1 VRVIAID
8 GPSGSGKSTVA
19 RAVADRLGLCYLDTG
34 AMYRAVAFEAMRRGI
49 DPEDRATVAELS
61 RQIELKVGDK
71 VTVDGTDATI
81 EIRSPEVT
89 RAVSIVAANPE
100 VRSELVARQRE
111 WADAHDGGV
120 VEGRDIGTVV
130 FPGAD
135 LKVFLTAEDG
145 ERANRRSKEML
156 DLRYDQVA
164 ADMARRDRIDSTRA
178 ASPLAVAEDAIR
190 LDTTGRT
197 VDDIVEEVLRLAR
210 TGRPGGAARSS
221 GAARTSGA
229 PDRSAAAP
237 GRAEPADP
245 AGRPG
250 RG

>member
-1 VRVIAID
+1 MRVIAID

-19 RAVADRLGLCYLDTG
+19 KAVATRLGLSYLDTG

-49 DPEDRATVAELS
+49 DPEDRPTVAELS
-61 RQIELKVGDK
+61 RQIELKVEDK
-71 VTVDGTDATI
+71 VTVDGADATI

-111 WADAHDGGV
+111 WAEAHQGGV

-135 LKVFLTAEDG
+135 VKVFLTAEDG

-164 ADMARRDRIDSTRA
+164 ADMARRDHIDSTRA
-178 ASPLAVAEDAIR
+178 TSPLAVADDAIR
-190 LDTTGRT
+190 LDTTGRSIE
-197 VDDIVEEVLRLAR
+197 DIVEEVLKLA
-210 TGRPGGAARSS
+210 AS
-221 GAARTSGA
+221 
-229 PDRSAAAP
+229 
-237 GRAEPADP
+237 
-245 AGRPG
+245 AGRKG
-250 RG
+250 ETRK

>member
-1 VRVIAID
+1 LRVIAID

-19 RAVADRLGLCYLDTG
+19 RAVADGLGLDYLDTG

-49 DPEDRATVAELS
+49 DPEDRPTVAELS
-61 RQIELKVGDK
+61 RQIELKMGDK
-71 VTVDGTDATI
+71 VIVDGADATI

-100 VRSELVARQRE
+100 VRAELVARQRE
-111 WADAHDGGV
+111 WAEAHQGGV

-135 LKVFLTAEDG
+135 LKVYLTADDG

-178 ASPLAVAEDAIR
+178 ASPLAVADDAVR
-190 LDTTGRT
+190 LDTTGRSIE
-197 VDDIVEEVLRLAR
+197 DIVEEVLKLAGTARR
-210 TGRPGGAARSS
+210 TG
-221 GAARTSGA
+221 
-229 PDRSAAAP
+229 
-237 GRAEPADP
+237 
-245 AGRPG
+245 
-250 RG
+250 